1 MVELSLEL
9 FVELAVLKGGKK
21 NQAAASYGTGDYL
34 NIRW

>member
-9 FVELAVLKGGKK
+9 FVELAVLKGKK